1 MCYDCHSRSDRRW
14 VHTYRFSNVT
24 PESITFQQDDFIKE
38 IFSKRNNKMDA
49 ISERNAEIKEKIR
62 QMKDVIIQNLINSNK
77 ALQNNVKNLQENN
90 QEVV

>member
-1 MCYDCHSRSDRRW
+1 MAIK
-14 VHTYRFSNVT
+14 TTGNQQLK
-24 PESITFQQDDFIKE
+24 QQDDFIKE